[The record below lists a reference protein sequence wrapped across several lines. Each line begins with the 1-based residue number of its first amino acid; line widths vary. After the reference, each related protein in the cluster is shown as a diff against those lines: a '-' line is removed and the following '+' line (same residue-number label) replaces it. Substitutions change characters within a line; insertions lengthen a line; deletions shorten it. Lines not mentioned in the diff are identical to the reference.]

1 MKKRDLLII
10 LCALLAAGVLLL
22 LSRLLPSGQTVMV
35 TIDGEEVLQ
44 KPLDADGEYEIR
56 QQDGSLNVIA
66 VEDGAVRMLEAN
78 CRDGL
83 CIRQG
88 VMTSAAK
95 TIVCLPHRL
104 VVRLSGETGSTQEE
118 ELDVMIR

>member
-1 MKKRDLLII
+1 MKKRDLWII

-56 QQDGSLNVIA
+56 QQDGSLNVIV
-66 VEDGAVRMLEAN
+66 VEGGAVRMLEAN

-88 VMTSAAK
+88 EMKNAAK

-104 VVRLSGETGSTQEE
+104 VVRLSGETGLTQEE